1 MASRS
6 VTTAARSLC
15 AAVLLALALISGC
28 STAAGTAPP
37 APAATE
43 SADVGVVDEGTTGV
57 PDAVA
62 LSSPPVRIDVPAISV
77 SSDLMGLGLQQD
89 GTMEVP
95 PGAFPA
101 GWYTGSPIPGAMG
114 PSVIAG
120 HVDWDGAPGVFSRL
134 GDLVPDDDVIVTL
147 QDGTTSRFRVTE
159 VDQYP
164 KAEFPTTTVY
174 GDIDHPGLRLITCGG
189 RFDSD
194 AASYDDNIV
203 VYADLI
209 S

>member
-1 MASRS
+1 MAARS
-6 VTTAARSLC
+6 VTTAARALC
-15 AAVLLALALISGC
+15 AAVVLALALISGC
-28 STAAGTAPP
+28 STAAGTESPVPVAT
-37 APAATE
+37 APA
-43 SADVGVVDEGTTGV
+43 DVAVVDEGTTGV
-57 PDAVA
+57 SEAAAV
-62 LSSPPVRIDVPAISV
+62 SSPPVRIDVPAISV
-77 SSDLMGLGLQQD
+77 SSGLMGLGLQQD

-101 GWYTGSPIPGAMG
+101 GWYTGSPIPGALG

-134 GDLVPDDDVIVTL
+134 GDLAADDDVIVTL
-147 QDGTTSRFRVTE
+147 QDGTISRFRVTQVE
-159 VDQYP
+159 QYP

-189 RFDSD
+189 RFDSG

>member
-1 MASRS
+1 MPQRS
-6 VTTAARSLC
+6 AATAARALC
-15 AAVLLALALISGC
+15 AAVLLALALVSGC
-28 STAAGTAPP
+28 STVAGTPP
-37 APAATE
+37 PAATAQ
-43 SADVGVVDEGTTGV
+43 ADVGAVDEGATGV
-57 PDAVA
+57 SDAEAV
-62 LSSPPVRIDVPAISV
+62 SSPPIRIDVPAIEV

-101 GWYTGSPIPGAMG
+101 GWYTGSPTPGAMG

-120 HVDWDGAPGVFSRL
+120 HVDWNGAPGVFSRL
-134 GDLVPDDDVIVTL
+134 GDLTSDDDVIVTL
-147 QDGTTSRFRVTE
+147 QDGTTSRFRVTQVE
-159 VDQYP
+159 QYP

-189 RFDSD
+189 LFDSG

>member
-43 SADVGVVDEGTTGV
+43 SADVGVVDEGATGV

-62 LSSPPVRIDVPAISV
+62 LSPPVRIDVPAISV

-120 HVDWDGAPGVFSRL
+120 HVAWDGAPGVFSRL

-147 QDGTTSRFRVTE
+147 QDGTTSRFRVME

-164 KAEFPTTTVY
+164 KAEFPTNTVY